1 MNVVFCDDALHKL
14 TFTFTTSTRKQQE
27 NKHMLMY
34 QTNLHEQEGPPVLQL
49 LLEPYHSFVLT
60 ETIRQ
65 KSQNPAYPTEF

>member
-1 MNVVFCDDALHKL
+1 
-14 TFTFTTSTRKQQE
+14 
-27 NKHMLMY
+27 MY

-65 KSQNPAYPTEF
+65 KSQNPAHPTEF